1 MTIHRFDDKRF
12 IVTGAADGLGLATT
26 RRLVSEGAR
35 VAMVD
40 LAGEKVA
47 AAAEEFGGSAKSWV
61 ADISSESDVES
72 AFGSAVEWLGG
83 LDGFVNCA
91 GIVDFG
97 TTHELP
103 LERWQRV
110 VDVVLTGTFITNK
123 AVIPHLLET
132 KGAVVNVGSIGGMRG
147 APWQAAYASA
157 KAGVINLTK
166 VLASEYV
173 GRVRFNCLVAG
184 NMSTN
189 IVGNS
194 GAELPP
200 EGVTMEEFL
209 EEYGRRVI
217 GPNRIGEPEEMAA
230 VAAFLLSDDASYMEG
245 SAVVVD
251 EAATA

>member
-1 MTIHRFDDKRF
+1 MTIHRFDNKRF

-40 LAGEKVA
+40 IAGEKVA
-47 AAAEEFGGSAKSWV
+47 AAAEEFGDSARSWV
-61 ADISSESDVES
+61 ADISKESEVQS
-72 AFGSAVEWLGG
+72 AFDGAIEWLGG
-83 LDGFVNCA
+83 LDGLVNCA
-91 GIVDFG
+91 GIVDFCI
-97 TTHELP
+97 THELP
-103 LERWQRV
+103 LERWQRMI
-110 VDVVLTGTFITNK
+110 DVVLTGTFLTNK
-123 AVIPHLLET
+123 AAIPHLLET
-132 KGAVVNVGSIGGMRG
+132 NGAVVNVGSIGGMAG

-173 GRVRFNCLVAG
+173 SRVRFNCLVAG
-184 NMSTN
+184 NMSTD

-194 GAELPP
+194 EATLPP
-200 EGVTMEEFL
+200 DGITMDEFL

-217 GPNRIGEPEEMAA
+217 SPNRIGEPEEMAA

-251 EAATA
+251 EATTA